1 MGPHARGS
9 SGRGRGRGDHRRRAG
24 LACLTAR
31 CGRGTHARGGK
42 VGAVMSV
49 VKLSPPV
56 GGWVGVWGNQTNQAR
71 RGTWRLRAST
81 DGLGLLGVVGRARML
96 VAVSVP

>member
-1 MGPHARGS
+1 MPDRAL
-9 SGRGRGRGDHRRRAG
+9 RAG
-24 LACLTAR
+24 DPR
-31 CGRGTHARGGK
+31 EGREGGGSY
-42 VGAVMSV
+42 VSCQTVPA
-49 VKLSPPV
+49 
-56 GGWVGVWGNQTNQAR
+56 GGWGNQTNQAR